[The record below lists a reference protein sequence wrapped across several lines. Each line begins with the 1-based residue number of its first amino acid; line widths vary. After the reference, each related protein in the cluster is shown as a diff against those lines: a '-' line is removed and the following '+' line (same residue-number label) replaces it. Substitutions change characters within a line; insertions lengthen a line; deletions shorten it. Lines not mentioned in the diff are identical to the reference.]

1 MKKEIEKAIQ
11 EQFGCTFAELSIKS
25 RKRIFSEP
33 RAIACYLLRKHTQ
46 MTLEEIAQTF
56 NRNHASVVYNVKLI
70 KEWMLFD
77 YKFYIIVK
85 YLEERIN
92 ESRIA

>member
-1 MKKEIEKAIQ
+1 MMITKIEKAIQ
-11 EQFGCTFAELSIKS
+11 EKFGYTFADLRTRC
-25 RKRIFSEP
+25 RKRIYSEP

-56 NRNHASVVYNVKLI
+56 NRNHASVVYSVKLI

-77 YKFYIIVK
+77 YKFYKIVNE
-85 YLEERIN
+85 LEEKL
-92 ESRIA
+92 